1 MKHSSHRTL
10 AILIAAPVLAALA
23 CQFSLPNISNLLAQS
38 PPSNNTLPQPEVL
51 PTLQVSSNL
60 LSQQDALISLY
71 QTVSPGVVSIAVATD
86 QGGGLASGFVIDKEG
101 HIVTNYHVVQDATY
115 MEVSFT
121 SGFKAVADV
130 VGVDTDSDLAVIQVD
145 APEGELVPLALGDS
159 DSLQVGQYVVA
170 IGNPFGYNGSM
181 SVGVVSSLGRSLE
194 SMNESPGSGQFFS
207 AGDIIQ
213 TDAAINPGNSG
224 GPLLNL
230 QGEVV
235 GVNRAIESFNFDQQG
250 RSLNS
255 GIAFAVSSNIVKRVV
270 PSLISQGRYDY
281 PYLGITS
288 VSNLT
293 LADAKQLGLENANG
307 ALVSEVAD
315 GGPADQAGVQANDMI
330 IAMDG
335 IPMKNF
341 DQMIAYLFGHKNPGD
356 TVKLTVIRNGQ
367 KLEIDLVLGAR
378 P

>member
-1 MKHSSHRTL
+1 MKHPSLRPF
-10 AILIAAPVLAALA
+10 AFLITVLVLATLA
-23 CQFSLPNISNLLAQS
+23 CQFSLPDLSNLLAQS

-71 QTVSPGVVSIAVATD
+71 QAVSPGVVSIAVATD

-121 SGFKAVADV
+121 AGFKAVADV

-194 SMNESPGSGQFFS
+194 SMNESPRSGQFFS